1 MKKYIVV
8 VVLLFMACLC
18 HAEKVTIRIVGEDV
32 SAGFTAK
39 HTSLIQQAIDSC
51 YAHSDGGCVILSEG
65 VYTTGTLFLK
75 SNVELRLEIIVASIL
90 FMFFCGYY
98 LIFICFNR
106 KSNGAKYLPVL

>member
-1 MKKYIVV
+1 MIISFIIQTSVVMKKYIVV

-75 SNVELRLEIIVASIL
+75 SNVELRLEKGA
-90 FMFFCGYY
+90 MC
-98 LIFICFNR
+98 LIY
-106 KSNGAKYLPVL
+106 K